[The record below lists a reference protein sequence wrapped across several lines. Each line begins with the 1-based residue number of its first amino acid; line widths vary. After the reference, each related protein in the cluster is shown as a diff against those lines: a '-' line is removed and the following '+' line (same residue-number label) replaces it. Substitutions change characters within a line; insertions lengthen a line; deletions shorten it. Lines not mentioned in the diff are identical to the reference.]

1 MEIEVPYVD
10 QKHFKLPTNGQRL
23 FRYMNTS
30 KFLSMITSGSL
41 FFPSVGKLRA
51 SDPFEGGAGL
61 VNYLML
67 SADWN
72 LLPEE
77 GKNYFR
83 NDEKFYN
90 LYRLGQLKGYSA
102 DSSYSRET
110 IFVNCWHASEYES
123 DAMWRVYSELSEG
136 IAIVTNIDRMK
147 SAIVDESH
155 SVYIG
160 FVDYIDQRVERI
172 NDAHYLKRVMWKR
185 HEFSHEREVRLVTSN
200 MDNIEFYRDGTE
212 PNIKDKN
219 RNFVTVDVDLNCL
232 IEAIIFNPRSETW
245 YRKAIIKT
253 IEAVG
258 FSWAV
263 MPSSF
268 EESPPSPTD
277 MIQQLR
283 EQHRL

>member
-1 MEIEVPYVD
+1 
-10 QKHFKLPTNGQRL
+10 
-23 FRYMNTS
+23 MNTS
-30 KFLSMITSGSL
+30 KFLSMITSSSL
-41 FFPSVGKLRA
+41 FFPSIGKLRA

-61 VNYLML
+61 VNYLLL

-90 LYRLGQLKGYSA
+90 LFRLGQLKGYSA
-102 DSSYSRET
+102 DSSYLSET

-136 IAIVTNIDRMK
+136 IAIVTDIDRMK
-147 SAIVDESH
+147 NAIVDKNH
-155 SVYIG
+155 FVYIG
-160 FVDYIDQRVERI
+160 FVDYIDQRVEKI
-172 NDAHYLKRVMWKR
+172 DDSHYLKKVMWKR
-185 HEFSHEREVRLVTSN
+185 QEFSHEKEVRLVTVN
-200 MDNIEFYRDGTE
+200 MDNIDFYGHETE

-263 MPSSF
+263 MPSIF
-268 EESPPSPTD
+268 EETPLSPTA

-283 EQHRL
+283 ERHSL